1 MKTLSQKQ
9 QELLDALETGVPAI
23 VATSQYANIV
33 NNPEGLR
40 VIYGGTASAIKG
52 LAQRGLVEYEQLWR
66 CAVVT
71 KK

>member
-9 QELLDALETGVPAI
+9 QELLNALVQGVPAI
-23 VATSQYANIV
+23 VATSQYAEIV
-33 NNPEGLR
+33 NNPEGLP
-40 VIYGGTASAIKG
+40 VIYGGTAAAVKG
-52 LAQRGLVEYEQLWR
+52 LAQRGLVDAKQFWR